1 MKIMRDRLTP
11 DVVLPADHANATLI
25 GRAWVPARGGPVPV
39 LVMEDG
45 LHDLSGVAPTA
56 DRFGP
61 GQGCTHMVG
70 DVVTVHTPR
79 LGALVN
85 RVNLSNK
92 TEPRTFGIAA
102 LISHLTR

>member
-1 MKIMRDRLTP
+1 M
-11 DVVLPADHANATLI
+11 
-25 GRAWVPARGGPVPV
+25 

-45 LHDLSGVAPTA
+45 LHDLSGVAPKA

-70 DVVTVHTPR
+70 DVLTVHTPR

-85 RVNLSNK
+85 RVNRVNLSNK
-92 TEPRTFGIAA
+92 TEPWSFGIAA
-102 LISHLTR
+102 LSSHLTR